1 MSHLFRSRSVPPLAL
16 SNPRKTFY
24 FDFIEGFHG
33 ERVEISQVAGN
44 SRTVLSFSSCDLL
57 YFRNKVNLLISKLE
71 EEPKSASEQ
80 ETEEQNSLVRGEGK

>member
-16 SNPRKTFY
+16 TNPRKTFY

-33 ERVEISQVAGN
+33 ERVESSQVSGN

-57 YFRNKVNLLISKLE
+57 YFRNKVNLLITKLE
-71 EEPKSASEQ
+71 EAGHTHDEVVEN
-80 ETEEQNSLVRGEGK
+80 TVIRGEGK